1 MFGPVGWQE
10 TIFIFILALLLFGPK
25 KLPELG
31 KTVGKAI
38 TEFKR
43 ASSELKATWDR
54 EMSSLERENESL
66 KEVTQSV
73 SAEISSDYSYDSSYY
88 DGNPYYPSYDDSTA
102 TETSP
107 VGASATQGAEVEQGT
122 ATDGTAVTTEPVEEA
137 AGETHAAG
145 KQEEPAEA

>member
-1 MFGPVGWQE
+1 MLGPLGWQE

-66 KEVTQSV
+66 KEVTQGL
-73 SAEISSDYSYDSSYY
+73 SAELSSDYSYDSSYY

-122 ATDGTAVTTEPVEEA
+122 ATDGSAVAAQPVDEP
-137 AGETHAAG
+137 AGEAHVDGEQTR
-145 KQEEPAEA
+145 PAEA